1 MGKILPKA
9 HAESNHCFGT
19 CMRAVL
25 RMGGGGIYNG
35 FPAASNDTAFPCSA
49 GFGFSA
55 WPMAAMLWHWGERKG
70 FTFTFKLKNKL
81 KKQKGI
87 GMHAAAA
94 HAHFVT

>member
-1 MGKILPKA
+1 
-9 HAESNHCFGT
+9 
-19 CMRAVL
+19 MRAVL

-70 FTFTFKLKNKL
+70 FTFTFYTPPT
-81 KKQKGI
+81 
-87 GMHAAAA
+87 A
-94 HAHFVT
+94 HLSVLHVTMSGRRMQMSTPVTPGRRGAEVRGSRNP